1 MRKILLF
8 IAIAMCYVTECQ
20 AQTKFNERPKLVVG
34 IVVDQMRWDYLGRY
48 YDKYQEDGLKRLITK
63 GYSCNNCLINYLPTV
78 TAIGHT
84 SVYTGTTPAFH
95 GICGNSFYK
104 NGVKVSSCE
113 DHNVAVVGSDKKEAS
128 SPVNLMATTI
138 GDQLRLHTDFKSKV
152 VGVSYKDRAAIL
164 PAGRSANAAYWIDTK
179 NGQFITSTWY
189 MQELPQWAKDFNAQ
203 MKKNKELKKV
213 GKDVGMYP
221 LCGHLT
227 ADMAIAALK
236 GEQLGK
242 GEETDMLCISFSQ
255 TDVIGHELGTRH
267 ERTDEAYLELDK
279 DIAKLLKAFDEQVGE
294 GNYLVFLTADH
305 GGAHNFKFMEVL

>member
-1 MRKILLF
+1 
-8 IAIAMCYVTECQ
+8 MCYVTDCQ
-20 AQTKFNERPKLVVG
+20 AQTTFNERPKLVVG

-113 DHNVAVVGSDKKEAS
+113 DHDVAVVGSDKKEAS

-227 ADMAIAALK
+227 ADMAITALK

-255 TDVIGHELGTRH
+255 TDVIGHELGTRG
-267 ERTDEAYLELDK
+267 ERTD
-279 DIAKLLKAFDEQVGE
+279 
-294 GNYLVFLTADH
+294 
-305 GGAHNFKFMEVL
+305 